1 MAYKQRTGIATA
13 TQTVLTDDPD
23 FLRFIV
29 ERVIQEVLEAEMTA
43 HLHAEPYER
52 SVQRRGYR
60 NGYKPRQLNTRVGT
74 LTLQVPQDRDGT
86 FSTQL
91 FARYQRNEKA
101 LVLALMEMYVEGVS
115 TRKVREITEVLCGTS
130 FSKSLVSE
138 LAGQLDAEL
147 DAWRNRPLTETTYPY
162 LSVDA
167 RYEHVRQG
175 GRIVSQGVLIVA
187 GVRADGHREI
197 LAVAVADTESE
208 AAYQQVFRDLK
219 ARGLS
224 GVRLVTSDSHKGLKA
239 AIDRHFQGA
248 SWNRCQVH
256 FARELV
262 KMVGAGRRA
271 ELAADLREIFA
282 ATTREQAMT
291 MSEAVASR
299 WEASHPAVARLIEEG
314 IEDSLACLAFPLAHR
329 ARIRTTNGM
338 ERLNEEIKRRT
349 RVVRIFPTADACLR
363 LVTALCVEQSEEWI
377 SGRRYL
383 DMGELVTLPREEESL
398 VVLS

>member
-1 MAYKQRTGIATA
+1 MMAYKQRSGMAAA
-13 TQTVLTDDPD
+13 TQSVLTDDPD
-23 FLRFIV
+23 FLRLIV
-29 ERVIQEVLEAEMTA
+29 ERVVQAVLEAEMTA

-52 SVQRRGYR
+52 SAIRTGYR
-60 NGYKPRQLNTRVGT
+60 NGSKPRQLNTRVGT

-91 FARYQRNEKA
+91 FARYQRNERA
-101 LVLALMEMYVEGVS
+101 LVLALMEMYIEGVS

-138 LAGQLDAEL
+138 LAGQLDTEL
-147 DAWRNRPLTETTYPY
+147 DAWRHRPLTETTYPY

-175 GRIVSQGVLIVA
+175 GQIVSQGVLIVA
-187 GVRADGHREI
+187 GVRADGYREI

-208 AAYQQVFRDLK
+208 ATYHHLFAGLK

-224 GVRLVTSDSHKGLKA
+224 GVRLVTSDAHKGLKA

-248 SWNRCQVH
+248 SWQRCQVH
-256 FARELV
+256 FARDLV
-262 KMVGAGRRA
+262 GMVGAGRRR
-271 ELAADLREIFA
+271 ELAEDLRELFA
-282 ATTREQAMT
+282 ATTREQAVT
-291 MSEAVASR
+291 TAESVAAR
-299 WEASHPAVARLIEEG
+299 WEPTHPAVARLLEES
-314 IEDSLACLAFPLAHR
+314 IEDCLACLAFPLAHR
-329 ARIRTTNGM
+329 PRVRTTNGM

-349 RVVRIFPTADACLR
+349 RVVCIFPNPAACLR
-363 LVTALCVEQSEEWI
+363 LVTALCIEQSEEWV

-383 DMGELVTLPREEESL
+383 DMCEPLPRIEAGR
-398 VVLS
+398 

>member
-1 MAYKQRTGIATA
+1 MAYRQRTGMTEA
-13 TQTVLTDDPD
+13 TQSILTDDPD
-23 FLRFIV
+23 FLRLIV
-29 ERVIQEVLEAEMTA
+29 EWVIQEVLDAEMTA
-43 HLHAEPYER
+43 HLHADPYER
-52 SVQRRGYR
+52 SASRTGYR

-74 LTLQVPQDRDGT
+74 LMLQVPQDRDGT

-91 FARYQRNEKA
+91 FARYQRSEKA

-115 TRKVREITEVLCGTS
+115 TRKVRAITEVLCGTN

-138 LAGQLDAEL
+138 LAGQLDTEL

-187 GVRADGHREI
+187 GLREDGHREI

-208 AAYQQVFRDLK
+208 ATYHQLFRDLK

-224 GVRLVTSDSHKGLKA
+224 GVRLVTSDSHKGLTA

-248 SWNRCQVH
+248 SWQRCQVH

-262 KMVGAGRRA
+262 KMVGAGRRG
-271 ELAADLREIFA
+271 ELMGDLREVFV
-282 ATTREQAMT
+282 ATTREQAMAMAET
-291 MSEAVASR
+291 VAAR
-299 WEASHPAVARLIEEG
+299 REPAHA
-314 IEDSLACLAFPLAHR
+314 ALAHD
-329 ARIRTTNGM
+329 
-338 ERLNEEIKRRT
+338 
-349 RVVRIFPTADACLR
+349 P
-363 LVTALCVEQSEEWI
+363 
-377 SGRRYL
+377 GRRSGGL
-383 DMGELVTLPREEESL
+383 LGLPR
-398 VVLS
+398 LSPGTSGAHPHHKRSGAAQRRNQATHAGRAHLP